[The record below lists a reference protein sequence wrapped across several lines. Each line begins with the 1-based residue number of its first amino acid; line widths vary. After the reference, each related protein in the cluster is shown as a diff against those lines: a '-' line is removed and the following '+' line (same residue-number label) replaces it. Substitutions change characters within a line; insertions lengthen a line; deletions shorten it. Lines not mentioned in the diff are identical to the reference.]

1 MNDLIKPE
9 ALANVKL
16 YSKLYNHNEIE
27 NNPIN
32 QFRPKYE
39 YLKVFTSCQ
48 VVSLAGRAWPK
59 GPPSLG
65 RRPAGVT
72 RELARGHGPHGG
84 PAKNITREAARK
96 PRAGPRRLTSYV
108 SLYSL
113 FIW

>member
-39 YLKVFTSCQ
+39 SLKVFTSCQ
-48 VVSLAGRAWPK
+48 VVSLAGRA
-59 GPPSLG
+59 
-65 RRPAGVT
+65 
-72 RELARGHGPHGG
+72 
-84 PAKNITREAARK
+84 
-96 PRAGPRRLTSYV
+96 
-108 SLYSL
+108 
-113 FIW
+113 